1 MTKMKRD
8 TKIPL
13 EKPIEILKENTMSA
27 EHIKPLGNRVLV
39 RRSQV
44 KTTRGGIILPDSAQE
59 KPKQGDIVAVGPGK
73 LDENGEYKRMTVQ
86 VGDTVLFTA
95 YAGTEVKTDAPDIE
109 YLIMSEEDILG
120 VLC

>member
-1 MTKMKRD
+1 
-8 TKIPL
+8 
-13 EKPIEILKENTMSA
+13 MSA

-59 KPKQGDIVAVGPGK
+59 KPKQGNVIAVGPGK
-73 LDENGEYKRMTVQ
+73 MDEEGNVKKMHVAI
-86 VGDTVLFTA
+86 GDTVLFSA
-95 YAGTEVKTDAPDIE
+95 YAGTEVKTTSQDEE